1 MEDHDESGERSRK
14 TPMEPVRPGSGKK
27 KRGVGESASK
37 GTDEFP
43 PLEFAGT
50 ADIGGSLPEDADLTE
65 TIDLTSLFSK
75 ELSATGSFDIRGDI
89 WKTTFGQV
97 LQALPIP
104 ALLIDQDYK
113 LFFANQACS
122 KISSA
127 YEKIRG
133 VPFRTL
139 FPNPAVSSKVQLLL
153 EDVFSTRKTKVAQ
166 AVLQLQESRIWA
178 RITFRSVR
186 IMRERHLLALI
197 EDLSSEKKQIHLKEK
212 FSRELE
218 QRVEERTAALNEA
231 KDALQKS
238 EERFRALVESTS
250 DWIWERNEKGV
261 YTYASPRIRELLG
274 YEPEDVAGKSPS
286 DLMPEKDAVE
296 FDSTFQAIARSGKP
310 FRGMET
316 INRRKDGRLVVI
328 ETSGV
333 PFFDSEGK
341 LLGYRGID
349 RDITQRKQAEEA
361 LRKSEE
367 KYRTILETIADGYH
381 ETDLKGNL
389 TLVNDSLCEILGYS
403 REELLGMN
411 YCQLMDEANVK
422 RTYEAYT
429 EAYRTGNANPGIDI
443 EVLRKDGTK
452 GQVSVSIALIRD
464 SEQRINGFRGVFRD
478 VTKHR
483 QLEEQLQQAAKM
495 EAVGRLAGGIAHD
508 FNNLLTAVIGYT
520 NLLMDQMPTDDVQG
534 KRLAQIARAAER
546 AAGLT
551 KQLLA
556 YGRKQ
561 VLETRVLDINEA
573 ISGMEE
579 MLRRII
585 GEDIELITVHSS
597 LPGLVRA
604 DPGQIEQVLMN
615 LAVNARDVM
624 PNGGELIIET
634 ANVLL
639 DEDYCR
645 THPEVEPGSYIMF
658 AVSDNGQGMEPETI
672 SKIFDPFFTTKEKG
686 VGTGLGLATVYGIV
700 KQHGGHVA
708 VYSQVGRGTI
718 FKVYLPCVEDFL
730 VEVQQ
735 SMSSAPRPEG
745 RETVLVVED
754 EEVVRNLTCEVLD
767 ILGYCTLPASDPEQA
782 QAINRSYEGPIHL
795 LLTDVVLPQMDGRR
809 LYQTLSVTRPEMK
822 VLYCSGYTE
831 NFIVHQGV
839 LDQGVQ
845 FLAKPFTVDAL
856 ARKVRETLDGAV

>member
-1 MEDHDESGERSRK
+1 MEEHDENGQRSGK
-14 TPMEPVRPGSGKK
+14 TPILPVLQGSGKK
-27 KRGVGESASK
+27 KRRTGESVS
-37 GTDEFP
+37 TEIEEFP
-43 PLEFAGT
+43 HLEFGET
-50 ADIGGSLPEDADLTE
+50 TDIGGSLPEDVDLTE

-75 ELSATGSFDIRGDI
+75 DLSTTGSFDIRGDI

-104 ALLIDQDYK
+104 AFLIDQDCN
-113 LFFANQACS
+113 LLFANQACS
-122 KISSA
+122 KISSS
-127 YEKIRG
+127 YEKILG
-133 VPFRTL
+133 APFRTL

-166 AVLQLQESRIWA
+166 GILQLQESIVWA

-186 IMRERHLLALI
+186 IMQERHLLALI
-197 EDLSSEKKQIHLKEK
+197 EDLSSEKKQIQLKEK

-218 QRVEERTAALNEA
+218 QRVEERTAALREA
-231 KDALQKS
+231 KEALQKS

-261 YTYASPRIRELLG
+261 YTYASPRIMELLG
-274 YEPEDVAGKSPS
+274 CEPEEVIGKEPF
-286 DLMPEKDAVE
+286 DLMPEKEATRFASKLQAVVR
-296 FDSTFQAIARSGKP
+296 TGKP
-310 FRGMET
+310 FRGLEI
-316 INRRKDGRLVVI
+316 INKRKDGGLVVI

-349 RDITQRKQAEEA
+349 RDITERKQAEEA

-381 ETDLKGNL
+381 EADLKGNL

-411 YCQLMDEANVK
+411 YFRFMDEANVK
-422 RTYEAYT
+422 STYEAYI
-429 EAYRTGNANPGIDI
+429 EVYRTGNVNPGFDT
-443 EVLRKDGTK
+443 EVLRKNGTR
-452 GQVSVSIALIRD
+452 GQVSISIAPIRD
-464 SEQRINGFRGVFRD
+464 SEQRIKGFRGVFRD

-483 QLEEQLQQAAKM
+483 QLEAQLQQAVKM

-520 NLLMDQMPTDDVQG
+520 NLLMDQVPTDDVQG
-534 KRLAQIARAAER
+534 KRLAEIARAAER

-561 VLETRVLDINEA
+561 VLDIRALDINEV

-585 GEDIELITVHSS
+585 GEDIELVTVLSS
-597 LPGLVRA
+597 LAGLVRA

-615 LAVNARDVM
+615 LAVNARDAM
-624 PNGGELIIET
+624 PNGGKLILET

-645 THPEVEPGSYIMF
+645 THSEVESGAYIML

-672 SKIFDPFFTTKEKG
+672 SRIFDPFFTTKEKG
-686 VGTGLGLATVYGIV
+686 VGTGLGLATLYGIV
-700 KQHGGHVA
+700 KQHGGHVG
-708 VYSQVGRGTI
+708 VDSQVGRGTI
-718 FKVYLPCVEDFL
+718 FKVYLPCVEDFI

-735 SMSSAPRPEG
+735 SKSSAPRPEG

-767 ILGYCTLPASDPEQA
+767 ILGYCTLAASDPEQA
-782 QAINRSYEGPIHL
+782 QALSRSHEGPIHL
-795 LLTDVVLPQMDGRR
+795 LLTDVVLPQMDGRS

-831 NFIVHQGV
+831 SFIVHHGV

-845 FLAKPFTVDAL
+845 FLAKPFTVDSL
-856 ARKVRETLDGAV
+856 ARKVRDILDGAV

>member
-1 MEDHDESGERSRK
+1 MSDKEATR
-14 TPMEPVRPGSGKK
+14 V
-27 KRGVGESASK
+27 ASK
-37 GTDEFP
+37 
-43 PLEFAGT
+43 
-50 ADIGGSLPEDADLTE
+50 
-65 TIDLTSLFSK
+65 
-75 ELSATGSFDIRGDI
+75 
-89 WKTTFGQV
+89 
-97 LQALPIP
+97 LQAV
-104 ALLIDQDYK
+104 
-113 LFFANQACS
+113 
-122 KISSA
+122 
-127 YEKIRG
+127 IR
-133 VPFRTL
+133 T
-139 FPNPAVSSKVQLLL
+139 
-153 EDVFSTRKTKVAQ
+153 
-166 AVLQLQESRIWA
+166 
-178 RITFRSVR
+178 
-186 IMRERHLLALI
+186 
-197 EDLSSEKKQIHLKEK
+197 
-212 FSRELE
+212 
-218 QRVEERTAALNEA
+218 
-231 KDALQKS
+231 
-238 EERFRALVESTS
+238 
-250 DWIWERNEKGV
+250 
-261 YTYASPRIRELLG
+261 
-274 YEPEDVAGKSPS
+274 
-286 DLMPEKDAVE
+286 
-296 FDSTFQAIARSGKP
+296 GKP
-310 FRGMET
+310 FRGLET
-316 INRRKDGRLVVI
+316 VNRRKDGRLVVI

-341 LLGYRGID
+341 FLGYRGID
-349 RDITQRKQAEEA
+349 RDITERKQAEEA

-389 TLVNDSLCEILGYS
+389 TLVNDSLCEIIGYS

-411 YCQLMDEANVK
+411 YFRLMDEANVK
-422 RTYEAYT
+422 STYEAYN
-429 EAYRTGNANPGIDI
+429 EVYRTGNVNPGFDT
-443 EVLRKDGTK
+443 EVLRKNGTR
-452 GQVSVSIALIRD
+452 GQVSISIAPIRD
-464 SEQRINGFRGVFRD
+464 SGHHITGFRGVLRD

-520 NLLMDQMPTDDVQG
+520 NLLMDQVPTDDVQS
-534 KRLAQIARAAER
+534 KRLAEIARAADR

-561 VLETRVLDINEA
+561 VLEIRALDINEV

-585 GEDIELITVHSS
+585 GEDIELITAHSS

-615 LAVNARDVM
+615 LAVNARDAM
-624 PNGGELIIET
+624 PNGGDLIIET
-634 ANVLL
+634 ASVLL

-645 THPEVEPGSYIMF
+645 THPEVEPGSYVMF

-672 SKIFDPFFTTKEKG
+672 SRIFDPFFTTKEKG
-686 VGTGLGLATVYGIV
+686 VGTGLGLATLYGIV

-718 FKVYLPCVEDFL
+718 FKVYLPCVEDSV
-730 VEVQQ
+730 VEIQQ
-735 SMSSAPRPEG
+735 SVSCAPRPEG

-767 ILGYCTLPASDPEQA
+767 ILGYCTLVASDPEQA
-782 QAINRSYEGPIHL
+782 QAINRSYEGSIHL

-856 ARKVRETLDGAV
+856 ARKVRETLDGVV